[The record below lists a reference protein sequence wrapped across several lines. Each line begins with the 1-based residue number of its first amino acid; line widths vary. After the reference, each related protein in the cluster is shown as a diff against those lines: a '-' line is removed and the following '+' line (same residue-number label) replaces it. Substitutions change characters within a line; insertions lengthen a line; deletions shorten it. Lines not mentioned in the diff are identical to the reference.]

1 MHVSFRQQHGPPSS
15 NAERD
20 PRTASQRLT
29 KPFGTASDEGAWAP
43 KSTNMNTDSHSSR
56 GVVRA
61 DGPRRSRA
69 QRTGWTDPLIDGTA

>member
-29 KPFGTASDEGAWAP
+29 KPFETASDEAECKP
-43 KSTNMNTDSHSSR
+43 TSTNMNTDIHSSR
-56 GVVRA
+56 GFVRA
-61 DGPRRSRA
+61 DGTRRSRA
-69 QRTGWTDPLIDGTA
+69 QRTGSTDPVIDEIA